1 MLHFVLCECY
11 PFVGNLIK
19 TLFGELGDSFSL
31 FQFFAYDY
39 SCSTFQVM
47 QNECNGKLLECDN

>member
-1 MLHFVLCECY
+1 MLPFLLCECD
-11 PFVGNLIK
+11 PFVENLIK

-39 SCSTFQVM
+39 GCSTFQVM
-47 QNECNGKLLECDN
+47 QNEC

>member
-1 MLHFVLCECY
+1 MRFILPFLLCEFY

-19 TLFGELGDSFSL
+19 TLFGELEDSFTL

-39 SCSTFQVM
+39 SCSAFQVM
-47 QNECNGKLLECDN
+47 QNEC